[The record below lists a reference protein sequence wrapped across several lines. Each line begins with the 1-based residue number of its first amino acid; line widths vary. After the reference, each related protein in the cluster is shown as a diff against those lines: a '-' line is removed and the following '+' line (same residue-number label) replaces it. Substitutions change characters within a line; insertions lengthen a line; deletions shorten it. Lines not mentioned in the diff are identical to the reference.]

1 MPDET
6 ASQPTRRRWQ
16 DLMQTLGQL
25 ISDQTLSEERHRLIA
40 DIDQAI
46 LQSTFSADAVFKLI
60 VDKCLQKTGSNHG
73 QIVEYRHNELV
84 VTASTELSR
93 IGNKLPLNE
102 SLCGKAVL
110 TQSNQHI
117 PNVKSLSLTEYVR
130 YHDKT
135 ESELAILVRASP
147 EGRILAVLDLE
158 RDKPGLFDQDSV
170 NFAEVLAGQAAIAIR
185 HAQTW
190 SGVSLLYEINASL
203 LAGGQTL
210 EETFQGILNAILQ
223 VFDFQHGQILLVEQD
238 HLVVMASSDEAHIGT
253 MATKENSVCGKYL
266 LAEGKR
272 EILIINDIERSEEY
286 SQFYLGLLTAASGR
300 MRSEM
305 VVPLIHSSGL
315 IGALNIEDP
324 RSEIF
329 SDLESNFFPVVGA
342 LMASAISAAF
352 TRRTKA
358 NEERFQAAN
367 LALTELGHETENFVH
382 PFNNRIGSAKAKL
395 IELRDFLTPVPLDQ
409 IRHMPVTHFLSDV
422 IANLEDAIG
431 RLNRFREQFNPDSP
445 RYRLKPMNVVQV
457 AKECVERV
465 QHDRAAAKI
474 SFDFEDTVNESPGAT
489 ERLICLLN
497 DAVNEVIESILNN
510 AVEAIN
516 DKGSNFSGQIVLT
529 SELPDPFHVRLQI
542 RDNGIGIPE
551 ENQDKI
557 FKYKFTTRQDRSSPG
572 RGLWFCD
579 LYMKQRGGSVTLL
592 YSHVGEGSCFELN
605 FPTAHHGA
613 LSTV

>member
-1 MPDET
+1 
-6 ASQPTRRRWQ
+6 
-16 DLMQTLGQL
+16 MQTLGQL
-25 ISDQTLSEERHRLIA
+25 ISDQTLSEERHKLIG

-46 LQSTFSADAVFKLI
+46 LQSTFSAEAVFKLI
-60 VDKCLQKTGSNHG
+60 VEKCLQKTGSNHG

-84 VTASTELSR
+84 VTASTEPSR
-93 IGNKLPLNE
+93 IGDKLPLTE

-110 TQSNQHI
+110 TQSNQHVA
-117 PNVKSLSLTEYVR
+117 NVRSLPPTEYVR

-147 EGRILAVLDLE
+147 GGRILAVLDLE
-158 RDKPGLFDQDSV
+158 RNEPGLFDQDSI

-266 LAEGKR
+266 LADGKR

-286 SQFYLGLLTAASGR
+286 SQFYLGLLTVASGR

-329 SDLESNFFPVVGA
+329 SDLESNFFPAVGA

-395 IELRDFLTPVPLDQ
+395 IELRDFLTPVALDQ
-409 IRHMPVTHFLSDV
+409 IRRMPVTQFLSDV
-422 IANLEDAIG
+422 IENLEDAIG

-457 AKECVERV
+457 AKECIERV
-465 QHDRAAAKI
+465 RSDRAAAKI
-474 SFDFEDTVNESPGAT
+474 NFDINESPDAT
-489 ERLICLLN
+489 ERFICLLN
-497 DAVNEVIESILNN
+497 DAVYEVIESILNN
-510 AVEAIN
+510 AVEAVN
-516 DKGSNFSGQIVLT
+516 DKGSSFSGQIVLT

-557 FKYKFTTRQDRSSPG
+557 FKYKFTTRQERSSPG

-579 LYMKQRGGSVTLL
+579 LYMKQRGGSVSLL
-592 YSHVGEGSCFELN
+592 YSRVGEGSCFELN